1 MTGKFSEALCAMCF
15 LELHQRLNTSANRT
29 FSSHIKGAN
38 RMRKKTNQIPH
49 LSKVMNIRVPNSLF
63 LEIVQ
68 ETKRLD
74 LTASHFG
81 RLAMTKFLKEVS
93 GRKNLYEAT
102 KASS

>member
-1 MTGKFSEALCAMCF
+1 
-15 LELHQRLNTSANRT
+15 
-29 FSSHIKGAN
+29 
-38 RMRKKTNQIPH
+38 
-49 LSKVMNIRVPNSLF
+49 MNIRVPTSLF

-93 GRKNLYEAT
+93 GRTNLYEPAERV
-102 KASS
+102 SQ